1 LEPIWS
7 RIDRTAAKNQVKV
20 LRAFVNSKVTAA
32 QLGDPSGYGYGDE
45 GREAME
51 RVFAAVFGAEDALVR
66 PQLATATQALSL
78 CLSALL
84 EPGDLLVSVTGR
96 PYDTLGPVIGLDDSR
111 PGSLT
116 RRGVAYRQV
125 DLLPSGLDLPA
136 IRAALQDKPKVLL
149 YQKSCGYQWRAA
161 LSNSNLRLLTG
172 LIREVSPQTILLVD
186 NCYGEFVEDTEP
198 CDEGADLAVGSLIK
212 NPGGGL
218 APTGGYVVGR
228 AELVERVADRLMAP
242 GLGKH
247 VGPSLGLARTILQGL
262 LQAPRVVADA
272 LKGATFVAAL
282 YEDLGF
288 ETLPSWDEERN
299 DLVQA
304 IRLGSPE
311 RVEAFCRAIQSTGP
325 LDTQARPVPSSI
337 PGYDCEVIMAGGTF
351 VQGSSIELSADAP
364 LREPYCVF
372 MQGGITWPHVV
383 LAGIIAARELVKGN
397 RGERTP

>member
-1 LEPIWS
+1 
-7 RIDRTAAKNQVKV
+7 V
-20 LRAFVNSKVTAA
+20 LRAFVKSRVTAA
-32 QLGDPSGYGYGDE
+32 QLGDPAGYGYSDE
-45 GREAME
+45 GRDAME
-51 RVFAAVFGAEDALVR
+51 RVFATVFGAADALVR
-66 PQLATATQALSL
+66 PQLATATQALAL

-84 EPGDLLVSVTGR
+84 EPGELLLSVTGR
-96 PYDTLGPVIGLDDSR
+96 PYDTLGPVIGLDDGR
-111 PGSLT
+111 PGSLI

-125 DLLPSGLDLPA
+125 ELLRTGLDLPA
-136 IRAALQDKPKVLL
+136 IRAALRDGPKVVL

-161 LSNSNLRLLTG
+161 LPNSNLRLLAE
-172 LIREVSPQTILLVD
+172 LIREASPETILLVD

-198 CDEGADLAVGSLIK
+198 CDAGADLVVGSLIK

-218 APTGGYVVGR
+218 APTGGYVVGK

-247 VGPSLGLARTILQGL
+247 VGPSLGLARPILQGL

-288 ETLPSWDEERN
+288 ETLPRWNDERS

-311 RVEAFCRAIQSTGP
+311 RVEDFCRAIQSTGP

-351 VQGSSIELSADAP
+351 IQGSSIELSADAP

-372 MQGGITWPHVV
+372 MQGGMTWPQVV
-383 LAGIIAARELVKGN
+383 LAGIITARELLN
-397 RGERTP
+397 GE